1 MRSIFN
7 IAGAVALS
15 GACLGLVQAQEK
27 AKPVVPAAKIALPA
41 AAAQIAGGTAGGIP
55 ATPLGKEL
63 SALRVKFSQE
73 QSTVLMRLRNT
84 DDEAERIEIVKK
96 LPKAEPVAQK
106 AVELAKKDLEDEAA
120 FDALQYASTLGSLP
134 TSKAGK
140 EARELLF
147 GKFIAHP
154 KMKQMIATLGN
165 TPDGRQ
171 QAKTLLAKDNL
182 PREAKGLILL
192 SLAQEAQTGAR
203 RVGSEAEQAK
213 ALAEAEKQLE
223 LIVKDFADVP
233 GPRAG
238 ITLGEIAKPAL
249 FEIRNLSPGKS
260 APEVNCLKLD
270 GDKEIEDKLSNYK
283 GKVVVLDIW
292 ATWCGPCRAMI
303 PHEREMVERL
313 KDKPFAL
320 ISVSGDDKVETLR
333 TFLEKEKMPWTHW
346 FAERKGI
353 LKDWNIRYYPTIYI
367 LDHTGKIRFKDLR
380 GEKMEEAVNQ
390 LLAEVK

>member
-1 MRSIFN
+1 
-7 IAGAVALS
+7 VH
-15 GACLGLVQAQEK
+15 
-27 AKPVVPAAKIALPA
+27 LPA

-55 ATPLGKEL
+55 ATPVGKEL

-96 LPKAEPVAQK
+96 LPKGEPVAQK
-106 AVELAKKDLEDEAA
+106 ALELAKKDLEDEAA

-147 GKFIAHP
+147 GKFITHP

-165 TPDGRQ
+165 TPEGRQ

-249 FEIRNLSPGKS
+249 FEIRHLSPGKS

-353 LKDWNIRYYPTIYI
+353 LKDWNIRYFPTIYI